1 MIVTL
6 ILILLIIVFMAFFIG
21 MNLSNVC
28 TFWFFKT
35 YTDLPVAVLTLI
47 AFGAGIIFALLFIL
61 VAKMKAPA
69 SDAEIRAQKKLEKKQ
84 RAEEKQAGENSK
96 EAVEKN
102 KSDDDWPLR
111 NTDEVVADKPATVAD
126 VGRKILGTVRILPD
140 GAGGK
145 RPSLLDK
152 LKIEKEKLSREK
164 AAGGAVNEKGV
175 AI

>member
-6 ILILLIIVFMAFFIG
+6 ILILLIVVFMAFFIG

-35 YTDLPVAVLTLI
+35 YTDLPVAVLALI

-84 RAEEKQAGENSK
+84 KAEEKLRLAREK
-96 EAVEKN
+96 EAEKEAA
-102 KSDDDWPLR
+102 KD
-111 NTDEVVADKPATVAD
+111 AKKKPAV
-126 VGRKILGTVRILPD
+126 V
-140 GAGGK
+140 
-145 RPSLLDK
+145 
-152 LKIEKEKLSREK
+152 E
-164 AAGGAVNEKGV
+164 
-175 AI
+175 